1 MPTRRAVFR
10 AISIVVVAILVVIA
24 GLAIYVYKES
34 VGKFE
39 VRRLSLPTRIFAD
52 YTPLQAGKVLNPDD
66 ILEKLSRL
74 GYRET
79 DSVAQSGDFAAK
91 RGELYIYTRQFTHP
105 TGTYPAE
112 PIRLTFNGAQI
123 ASINSLKDGRP
134 VEKAAL
140 EPELLTS
147 ILSDQLENRQP
158 VTLNQVPQ
166 ILQDAVIVT
175 EDVRFWHH
183 PGVDPIG
190 ILRAGFRNLRGGGVQ
205 EGASTLTQQLVKNY
219 YLTPERTF
227 KRKLVEAFMAVIL
240 DAKYSKQ
247 EILEAYLNDIYLG
260 RNRSISIVGVGEA
273 SHFYFGHPVGE
284 ITVPEA
290 ALLAGMIRS
299 PNNYSPFTHP
309 DQALQRRN
317 TVLGLM
323 LQYKKIDPATYQKA
337 INTPL
342 PRQPFK

>member
-10 AISIVVVAILVVIA
+10 AISVVVVAILVIIA
-24 GLAIYVYKES
+24 GLAIYVYKAS

-39 VRRLSLPTRIFAD
+39 VRRLSLPTRVYAD
-52 YTPLQAGKVLNPDD
+52 YTPLQAGTVLGPDD

-79 DSVAQSGDFAAK
+79 NSIAQSGDFAEK

-105 TGTYPAE
+105 TGTYASE
-112 PIRLTFNGAQI
+112 PIRLTFKGAQI
-123 ASINSLKDGRP
+123 ASITSLKDGHAID
-134 VEKAAL
+134 KAAL

-190 ILRAGFRNLRGGGVQ
+190 ILRAGFRNLRAGGVE
-205 EGASTLTQQLVKNY
+205 EGAS
-219 YLTPERTF
+219 
-227 KRKLVEAFMAVIL
+227 
-240 DAKYSKQ
+240 
-247 EILEAYLNDIYLG
+247 
-260 RNRSISIVGVGEA
+260 
-273 SHFYFGHPVGE
+273 
-284 ITVPEA
+284 
-290 ALLAGMIRS
+290 
-299 PNNYSPFTHP
+299 
-309 DQALQRRN
+309 
-317 TVLGLM
+317 
-323 LQYKKIDPATYQKA
+323 
-337 INTPL
+337 
-342 PRQPFK
+342 